1 MMQTLQQMFR
11 GVLENNLK
19 EIAKNL
25 QLKRNQTICEKSFI
39 IFESVFTE
47 RH

>member
-19 EIAKNL
+19 EIAKKL
-25 QLKRNQTICEKSFI
+25 QLKRNQTMCEKSF
-39 IFESVFTE
+39 TE

>member
-19 EIAKNL
+19 EIAKKL
-25 QLKRNQTICEKSFI
+25 QLISANST
-39 IFESVFTE
+39 
-47 RH
+47 